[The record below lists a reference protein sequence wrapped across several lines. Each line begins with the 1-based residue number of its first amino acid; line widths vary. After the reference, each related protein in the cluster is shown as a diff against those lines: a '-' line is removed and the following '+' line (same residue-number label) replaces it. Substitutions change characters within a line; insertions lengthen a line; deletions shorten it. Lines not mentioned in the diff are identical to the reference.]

1 MTPDSNKPVE
11 MLAVTQEAREAAAE
25 YSQRPGS
32 GHYKRIIA
40 GEMDHLDLVQAFAR
54 FEHRLSSTPAAADD
68 PDEAYEIGKRDGY
81 GEALQAVDQATGG
94 DGEYRY
100 CLGNESDDRHR
111 PDEPT
116 MLRKIVARLSSTP
129 TADRV
134 GVDLATLDKQVEH
147 WIEDIAP
154 ACVDCGPKVR
164 EARTGAMQRLYKR
177 IRSSLTTQDPS
188 Q

>member
-11 MLAVTQEAREAAAE
+11 MLADRLEAIWRN
-25 YSQRPGS
+25 
-32 GHYKRIIA
+32 K
-40 GEMDHLDLVQAFAR
+40 
-54 FEHRLSSTPAAADD
+54 PAQ
-68 PDEAYEIGKRDGY
+68 
-81 GEALQAVDQATGG
+81 L
-94 DGEYRY
+94 
-100 CLGNESDDRHR
+100 
-111 PDEPT
+111 PT
-116 MLRKIVARLSSTP
+116 MIYEDERAIILAALRLSSTP

-134 GVDLATLDKQVEH
+134 GVGLATLDKQVEH